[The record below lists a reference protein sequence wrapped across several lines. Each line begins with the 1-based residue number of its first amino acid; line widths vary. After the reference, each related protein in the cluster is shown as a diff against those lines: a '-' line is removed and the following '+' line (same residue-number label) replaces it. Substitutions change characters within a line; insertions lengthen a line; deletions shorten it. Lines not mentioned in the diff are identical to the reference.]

1 MKSDMVILNLKLE
14 NILAFNDFEVSFS
27 YPKKLSTSLIE
38 EENLNYRKS
47 FRYKKLNV
55 FVGSNSTGKTSLV
68 KCIWKTLLFLTK
80 GERNEIESLYRN
92 GAEHSSIV
100 IDFAEENIEK
110 SSLYRV
116 IIDHKS
122 GELKIAHQIVGIKE
136 GDSYESLRKV
146 LDKKEYILKDYLEE
160 IRGLNLYFGWN
171 IVLPAT
177 EGGFDTVKFLHFDE
191 ETREKEYINILNDVL
206 ITLDP
211 SIIEV
216 KKSLDS
222 ENAIVIK
229 SRNTGNIIIQEGNKL
244 SYYEMLSSGT
254 KYGISLANTIYS
266 IKHHINGIYLV
277 DEQFSY
283 VDSEIEAAILALL
296 VSLLGPNEQLFFT
309 THNHDILDSKLPFH
323 SFYLMRKEIVG
334 DNQKIYINCASEAG
348 NKNNV
353 SPKTVLDNDVFN
365 TSPNLERIYS
375 LFEKE

>member
-1 MKSDMVILNLKLE
+1 MRSDMVILNLKLE

-122 GELKIAHQIVGIKE
+122 GELKIAHQIVDIKE

-229 SRNTGNIIIQEGNKL
+229 SRNNGNIIIQEGNRL
-244 SYYEMLSSGT
+244 SNYEMLSSGT

-266 IKHHINGIYLV
+266 IKYHINGIYLV
-277 DEQFSY
+277 D
-283 VDSEIEAAILALL
+283 
-296 VSLLGPNEQLFFT
+296 
-309 THNHDILDSKLPFH
+309 
-323 SFYLMRKEIVG
+323 
-334 DNQKIYINCASEAG
+334 
-348 NKNNV
+348 
-353 SPKTVLDNDVFN
+353 
-365 TSPNLERIYS
+365 
-375 LFEKE
+375 